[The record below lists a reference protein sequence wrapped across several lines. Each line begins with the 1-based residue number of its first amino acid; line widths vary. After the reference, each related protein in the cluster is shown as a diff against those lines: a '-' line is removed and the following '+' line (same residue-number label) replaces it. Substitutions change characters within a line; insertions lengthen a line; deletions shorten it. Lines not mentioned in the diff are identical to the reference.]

1 MKITNIR
8 FYDGARDK
16 ICRLGLAD
24 LFLEVQETIF
34 RTAISLEEAP
44 EANGAAVIRE
54 ALDASFEKS
63 KTWKQ
68 TKAGGVDWAKQIRIN
83 AKYITK
89 LGVEIQVSARS
100 DLLIRDIVHLRNS
113 LQEGS
118 IDVGVIIVPDDRMQR
133 FLPDRTPAFRDAV
146 RYIEK
151 EFKEATTFPIVII
164 AVEHDSPGRALAK
177 KKRKAEIGEPE
188 ID

>member
-1 MKITNIR
+1 
-8 FYDGARDK
+8 
-16 ICRLGLAD
+16 
-24 LFLEVQETIF
+24 
-34 RTAISLEEAP
+34 
-44 EANGAAVIRE
+44 
-54 ALDASFEKS
+54 
-63 KTWKQ
+63 
-68 TKAGGVDWAKQIRIN
+68 VDWAKQIRIN

>member
-1 MKITNIR
+1 MKITKIR

-16 ICRLGLAD
+16 VCRLGLAD
-24 LFLEVQETIF
+24 LFLEVQELIF
-34 RTAISLEEAP
+34 STVISLEEKV
-44 EANGAAVIRE
+44 EANGAAAIRE
-54 ALDASFEKS
+54 ALDKSFGKADG
-63 KTWKQ
+63 WKQ
-68 TKAGGVDWAKQIRIN
+68 TKAGGVDWAKQLRIN
-83 AKYITK
+83 TTFIAK

-118 IDVGVIIVPDDRMQR
+118 IDVGVIVVPDDRMQR
-133 FLPDRTPAFRDAV
+133 FLPDRTPAFRDAI

-164 AVEHDSPGRALAK
+164 AVEHDNPGRALAK
-177 KKRKAEIGEPE
+177 KKRKLEAAEPE
-188 ID
+188 MH

>member
-1 MKITNIR
+1 M
-8 FYDGARDK
+8 
-16 ICRLGLAD
+16 AD
-24 LFLEVQETIF
+24 LFLEVQQIIF
-34 RTAISLEEAP
+34 ETAISLLEES
-44 EANGAAVIRE
+44 EANGAAAVRE
-54 ALDASFEKS
+54 ALDASFDKT

-68 TKAGGVDWAKQIRIN
+68 TKTGGVDWAKQHRYN
-83 AKYITK
+83 SKFVTQ

-113 LQEGS
+113 LQEGQ

-133 FLPDRTPAFRDAV
+133 FLPDRTPSFRDAV

-164 AVEHDSPGRALAK
+164 AVEHDSPGKALAK
-177 KKRKAEIGEPE
+177 RKRRG
-188 ID
+188 

>member
-24 LFLEVQETIF
+24 LFLEVQELIF
-34 RTAISLEEAP
+34 KTAVSLEERS
-44 EANGAAVIRE
+44 EANGAAAIRE
-54 ALDASFEKS
+54 ALDKSFVKS
-63 KTWKQ
+63 GGWKQ
-68 TKAGGVDWAKQIRIN
+68 TKAGGVDWAKQLRVNTTFI
-83 AKYITK
+83 AK

-118 IDVGVIIVPDDRMQR
+118 IDVGVIVVPDDRMQR

-164 AVEHDSPGRALAK
+164 AVEHDNPGKALAK
-177 KKRKAEIGEPE
+177 RKRKTEGERPE
-188 ID
+188 IE